1 METGCPSASF
11 QFVRFFGIIQKI
23 CGSASEL
30 VFGLVFKTCG
40 GSPRAALGGFDSH
53 ALPPF
58 LAFSRT
64 ACGGLDPCKLA
75 MRRYGVSSPN
85 AGWSSPVARRAHNPK
100 VASSN
105 LAPATNRQ
113 TRTRPRAAKLWGAV
127 VSRAVRCAAVRLRG
141 GAAAR
146 RCFYRCDARKW
157 CGGAMRGGAM
167 RGGAAA
173 RRSDAR
179 RSDARRSDA
188 RRCDARRSGCASYL
202 ARSDGHRHRHRHRDV
217 CQINKSTRSSQNIGA
232 TPPSCPGTR
241 VTWVKMTMGLGKLP
255 TATMET

>member
-141 GAAAR
+141 GAMRGGAMR
-146 RCFYRCDARKW
+146 
-157 CGGAMRGGAM
+157 GGAMRGGAM

-173 RRSDAR
+173 RATS
-179 RSDARRSDA
+179 
-188 RRCDARRSGCASYL
+188 L
-202 ARSDGHRHRHRHRDV
+202 ARTA
-217 CQINKSTRSSQNIGA
+217 IAIAIA
-232 TPPSCPGTR
+232 T
-241 VTWVKMTMGLGKLP
+241 VTYVR
-255 TATMET
+255 

>member
-75 MRRYGVSSPN
+75 MRRYGISSPN

-105 LAPATNRQ
+105 LAPATSRQ

-127 VSRAVRCAAVRLRG
+127 VSRALSFQGRCR
-141 GAAAR
+141 
-146 RCFYRCDARKW
+146 FK
-157 CGGAMRGGAM
+157 GGAMRGGAM
-167 RGGAAA
+167 RGGAFTDATRGSGAA
-173 RRSDAR
+173 VRATS
-179 RSDARRSDA
+179 
-188 RRCDARRSGCASYL
+188 L
-202 ARSDGHRHRHRHRDV
+202 ARTA
-217 CQINKSTRSSQNIGA
+217 IA
-232 TPPSCPGTR
+232 T
-241 VTWVKMTMGLGKLP
+241 VTYVR
-255 TATMET
+255 

>member
-100 VASSN
+100 VEGSN
-105 LAPATNRQ
+105 PSPATSRQ

-127 VSRAVRCAAVRLRG
+127 VSRAVRCAAVRC
-141 GAAAR
+141 AAV
-146 RCFYRCDARKW
+146 RC
-157 CGGAMRGGAM
+157 
-167 RGGAAA
+167 AAV
-173 RRSDAR
+173 R
-179 RSDARRSDA
+179 
-188 RRCDARRSGCASYL
+188 CASYL
-202 ARSDGHRHRHRHRDV
+202 ARSDGHRHRDL

-232 TPPSCPGTR
+232 TPPSCIRHPSHLGQNDH
-241 VTWVKMTMGLGKLP
+241 GLGQVADSDNGNLDRFGSAKHDP
-255 TATMET
+255 KPFC

>member
-127 VSRAVRCAAVRLRG
+127 VSRAVRLRG

-146 RCFYRCDARKW
+146 RSFYRCDARKW

-173 RRSDAR
+173 RRC
-179 RSDARRSDA
+179 DA
-188 RRCDARRSGCASYL
+188 RRCDARRCGCAAVLLPMRREEVVRRCDARRCDARRCDARAPSL
-202 ARSDGHRHRHRHRDV
+202 ARTA
-217 CQINKSTRSSQNIGA
+217 IAIAIA
-232 TPPSCPGTR
+232 T
-241 VTWVKMTMGLGKLP
+241 VTYVR
-255 TATMET
+255 